1 MSKCCRPAT
10 LTHHHLDETLVLRY
24 FRFTFAM
31 LSDREA
37 EEIERGRLQKVGG
50 PVVLKWIDQLL
61 ADRRERVRQ
70 LEHLR
75 KRLSQAFRYLD
86 GLVRDA
92 RQPSA
97 PAPQKLGCPMCGKP
111 YVRASGIS
119 PRGIVYSHADQSECR
134 G

>member
-1 MSKCCRPAT
+1 
-10 LTHHHLDETLVLRY
+10 
-24 FRFTFAM
+24 M

-37 EEIERGRLQKVGG
+37 EEIERGRLHKVGG
-50 PVVLKWIDQLL
+50 PIVLKWIDQLL

-92 RQPSA
+92 RRPPA
-97 PAPQKLGCPMCGKP
+97 PAPQKLVCPMCRKP

-119 PRGIVYSHADQSECR
+119 PSGIVYSHADQSECR
-134 G
+134 E

>member
-1 MSKCCRPAT
+1 
-10 LTHHHLDETLVLRY
+10 
-24 FRFTFAM
+24 M

-50 PVVLKWIDQLL
+50 PIVLKWIDQLL

-70 LEHLR
+70 LDHLR

-97 PAPQKLGCPMCGKP
+97 PAPQKLVCPMCGKP
-111 YVRASGIS
+111 YVRASGVS
-119 PRGIVYSHADQSECR
+119 PRGIVYSHADQTECR
-134 G
+134 A